1 MIEEHHALVAF
12 KDASPAKNLVTY
24 LNSISISAHMREV
37 KDVTVDSQYVVVIE
51 DQAQLPRAELE
62 LQGFLDKPW
71 DKQYTSAA
79 WDGGAIP
86 DASSGNSLSIS
97 KLSNSLFALFKQT
110 PIVAIVLALCAIPCI
125 AVYAFGLGNTY
136 NYLSFQ
142 SFEYINQTQQW
153 WRLFTPAL
161 MHFSAMHIVFN
172 LLWWWWLGKQ
182 VESQQSGSTL
192 LLLLL
197 FSAALSNTAQYL
209 VSDIYFGGLSGVVYA
224 LVAYVWIHK
233 QFDKQSTWQFSNAM
247 MGFML
252 LWMIL
257 GFADVLW
264 VNMANTAHLVGLV
277 AGGAFAAGA
286 LALRQDQRQ

>member
-1 MIEEHHALVAF
+1 MIQEQCALVAF

-37 KDVTVDSQYVVVIE
+37 TNDVADTEYVVVIE
-51 DQAQLPRAELE
+51 DSEQLPHAQQELK
-62 LQGFLDKPW
+62 GFLQKPW
-71 DKQYTSAA
+71 DRQYTSAA
-79 WDGGAIP
+79 WESGAVP
-86 DASSGNSLSIS
+86 DISVDQGIALSKVRKSAIG
-97 KLSNSLFALFKQT
+97 LFKQT
-110 PIVAIVLALCAIPCI
+110 PIVAIVLLLCAIPYM

-153 WRLFTPAL
+153 WRLFTPAF

-172 LLWWWWLGKQ
+172 LVWWWWLGKQ
-182 VESQQSGSTL
+182 VESYQSGSTL
-192 LLLLL
+192 SLLLL
-197 FSAALSNTAQYL
+197 FSAGLSNTAQYL

-224 LVAYVWIHK
+224 LVAYVWTYK
-233 QFDKQSTWQFSNAM
+233 QFDKQHTWQFSNAM

-264 VNMANTAHLVGLV
+264 VNMANTAHLVGLT
-277 AGGAFAAGA
+277 AGGLFALGA
-286 LALRQDQRQ
+286 LALQKHQRR